1 MGLWDLV
8 LGVGSA
14 AVGLP
19 GVGNALAGLFT
30 SDEKTKA
37 DLGAGI
43 GSVLPAG
50 LNALMT
56 AFGAEDSAS
65 ADASKKQ
72 ADVALLKQLM
82 GESAFT
88 ATGQMGPA
96 AQAEAQR
103 AAQQYIGKSSAEG
116 LRAAQAQRNIG
127 SQFLGA
133 GQEMMN
139 ALTSQTQMNLGNNQ
153 RQLREMM
160 QASGGT
166 PAALAAGMS
175 NLGQANRESLAGLF
189 SQGAQAQQQ
198 NLAQAGQAFGQSEAT
213 RIADLQNQL
222 EMFKPSAMQLSS
234 AMSAGQ
240 LGALGDYGTSISSQR
255 MAEDPMAGLKGLAGQ
270 GAALNYL
277 DPYMRTQLQRLKNL
291 SYGKTI
297 V

>member
-1 MGLWDLV
+1 MGLWDSV
-8 LGVGSA
+8 LGVASA

-30 SDEKTKA
+30 SDKEKQA
-37 DLGAGI
+37 NLGAGI
-43 GSVLPAG
+43 GSILPAG

-56 AFGAEDSAS
+56 AFGASDAES
-65 ADASKKQ
+65 ADQ
-72 ADVALLKQLM
+72 AGIEKAI
-82 GESAFT
+82 AN
-88 ATGQMGPA
+88 A
-96 AQAEAQR
+96 AKAAEAGQYTLTGYKGAD
-103 AAQQYIGKSSAEG
+103 AAREAQMKSKELIGTSSAEA
-116 LRAAQAQRNIG
+116 LRATQAQRNIG

-213 RIADLQNQL
+213 RIADLQNRL
-222 EMFKPSAMQLSS
+222 ELAKPSLMQINPAFSG
-234 AMSAGQ
+234 GQ
-240 LGALGDYGTSISSQR
+240 IAAFGDLGASLASQR
-255 MAEDPMAGLKGLAGQ
+255 MVEDPMAGLKNMAGM
-270 GAALNYL
+270 GASLNYL
-277 DPYMRTQLQRLKNL
+277 DPYMRAQLQRQKNL
-291 SYGKTI
+291 SYGKPI